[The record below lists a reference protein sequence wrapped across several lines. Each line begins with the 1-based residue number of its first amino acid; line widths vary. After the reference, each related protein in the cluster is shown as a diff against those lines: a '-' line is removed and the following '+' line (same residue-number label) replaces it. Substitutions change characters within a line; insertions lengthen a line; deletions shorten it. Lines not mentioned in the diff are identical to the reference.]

1 MHPPP
6 AQVRAILELHLNR
19 PARPGQPPLQ
29 RPIASIKVI
38 KSYQTVT
45 MQHRARERPRR
56 RPSGKTPTGFV
67 RASFSSPRAHRGRR
81 MDPEQVMSAPPP
93 TPVIPTNRPPTNPQT
108 EYNGSIACMADFRLL
123 AVSPEE
129 PMRQCRRF
137 DARLG
142 PSVRDRVYVPS
153 TEELPLPRNICGTR
167 C

>member
-1 MHPPP
+1 MHLPP

-56 RPSGKTPTGFV
+56 RPSGKTP
-67 RASFSSPRAHRGRR
+67 
-81 MDPEQVMSAPPP
+81 
-93 TPVIPTNRPPTNPQT
+93 T